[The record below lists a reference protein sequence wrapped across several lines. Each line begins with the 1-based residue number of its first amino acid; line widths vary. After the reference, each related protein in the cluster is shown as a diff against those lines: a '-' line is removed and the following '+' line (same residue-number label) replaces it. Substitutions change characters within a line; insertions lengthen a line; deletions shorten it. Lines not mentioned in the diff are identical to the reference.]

1 MTYEL
6 VAVWQEAQG
15 GDGALRAAAGDS
27 LCRNL
32 QHRVDMLHLHD
43 LLAWG
48 VGGPLIEALELYH
61 LRVSNGVCGAA
72 HGQQGCPCLPP

>member
-48 VGGPLIEALELYH
+48 VEGALIEALELHH
-61 LRVSNGVCGAA
+61 LSVSIGDIEAA
-72 HGQQGCPCLPP
+72 NVQPDRPCLPP